1 MFRAKAVSVAFALAF
16 AFPAF
21 AGWQDTPE
29 VKALY
34 EAAKKEGQVIVWGTQ
49 RTEVEWIPAAFN
61 KLFPGIEV
69 QYLGDNDIA
78 TKAIAEARGGRNQVD
93 VFWSSLTGTLPVVQ
107 RDLIATTDWTPFGID
122 KANIGF
128 DGKMAFTSNMAYAF
142 AYNSEKVN
150 AGDLPKNWSEA
161 TDAKYKGKMTS
172 SLFLLPRMIGGLSL
186 TWGKDK
192 AQQFAR
198 DLVTNSDVLLT
209 RAPREP
215 MLQSG
220 ERLYGLGE
228 VDSLVRTWK
237 KSGLKIDYVIPE
249 PVVLGQFGSTVM
261 AKAPH
266 PNAAKLLA
274 GFMASDEGKAAKEAA
289 TSQTDYGPTGKSELA
304 KQINSGKLNVV
315 YDKLDNMTAR
325 EQAIREL
332 GPIIAGQ
339 K

>member
-1 MFRAKAVSVAFALAF
+1 MFRIKAAVLTIAMALAL
-16 AFPAF
+16 PAQ

-69 QYLGDNDIA
+69 QFLGDNDIA

-107 RDLIATTDWTPFGID
+107 RDLIATTDWAPFGID

-150 AGDLPKNWSEA
+150 AADLPKNWSEA

-186 TWGKDK
+186 AWGKDK

-315 YDKLDNMTAR
+315 HDKLDNMTAR

-332 GPIIAGQ
+332 GPIIARQ

>member
-1 MFRAKAVSVAFALAF
+1 MFRIKAAVLTIAMALAL
-16 AFPAF
+16 PAQ

-69 QYLGDNDIA
+69 QFLGDNDIA

>member
-1 MFRAKAVSVAFALAF
+1 MFRVKAASMALALLW

-29 VKALY
+29 IKALY

-49 RTEVEWIPAAFN
+49 RTEVEWIPPAFN
-61 KLFPGIEV
+61 AMFPGIEV
-69 QYLGDNDIA
+69 QFLGDNDIA

-107 RDLIATTDWTPFGID
+107 RDLIATTDWTPFGIN
-122 KANIGF
+122 KANVGF

-142 AYNSEKVN
+142 AYNSEKTNV
-150 AGDLPKNWSEA
+150 ADLPKNWSEA

-274 GFMASDEGKAAKEAA
+274 GFMASDDGKAAKEAA